1 MTVFLDLMGTII
13 ENDRSAGTRPEGFT
27 DPQDTDELKRMYADG
42 ELPHGYYVL
51 QSEDVVFCQDAKT
64 ALLHLSKIA
73 DLIVVTN
80 CEAIELGLT
89 TEEQYR
95 KEVIQHIESELQ
107 HDIKGWY
114 ICPHLP
120 ESKCACRKPLP
131 KMLFDAAD
139 KHGIDLSTS
148 WMVGDAVSDIQ
159 AGKAAGCQ
167 TIHIR
172 HKGMPKSDADYAVSS
187 LHAAWIEIMQF
198 KGSKNHESNTGR
210 H

>member
-1 MTVFLDLMGTII
+1 MTVFLDLMSTVI
-13 ENDRSAGTRPEGFT
+13 EGDRSAGTRPEGFT
-27 DPQDTDELKRMYADG
+27 DPQDTDALKRMYESG

-51 QSEDVVFCQDAKT
+51 QSEDVVFCPRAKT

-95 KEVIQHIESELQ
+95 KEVVQHIEAEL
-107 HDIKGWY
+107 HGIEIKDWY

-120 ESKCACRKPLP
+120 ESRCACRKPSP
-131 KMLFDAAD
+131 KMLYDAAD
-139 KHGIDLSTS
+139 YHGIELDKA

-172 HKGMPKSDADYAVSS
+172 HEGMPMSDADYTVSS
-187 LHAAWIEIMQF
+187 LYAAWEIILQF
-198 KGSKNHESNTGR
+198 KER
-210 H
+210 E

>member
-1 MTVFLDLMGTII
+1 MTVFLDLMGTVI
-13 ENDRSAGTRPEGFT
+13 ENDRSADTRPEGFV
-27 DPQDTDELKRMYADG
+27 DPQDTDELRRMADAG

-51 QSEDVVFCQDAKT
+51 QSEDVVFCPLAKT

-73 DLIVVTN
+73 DIIVVTN

-95 KEVIQHIESELQ
+95 KEVVQHIESALRRPNFIE
-107 HDIKGWY
+107 IKDWY

-120 ESKCACRKPLP
+120 ESKCDCRKPSP
-131 KMLFDAAD
+131 KMLFEAANY
-139 KHGIDLSTS
+139 HGIDLSTS

-159 AGKAAGCQ
+159 AGMAAGCQ

-172 HKGMPKSDADYAVSS
+172 HKGMAMSDADYCVSS
-187 LHAAWIEIMQF
+187 LFAAWEIILQF
-198 KGSKNHESNTGR
+198 KGDER
-210 H
+210 

>member
-13 ENDRSAGTRPEGFT
+13 ENDRSAGTRPDGFA
-27 DPQDTDELKRMYADG
+27 DPQDTQELKRMAEAG

-51 QSEDVVFCQDAKT
+51 QAEDVVFCPLAKT

-80 CEAIELGLT
+80 CEAIKLGLT
-89 TEEQYR
+89 TLEQYH
-95 KEVIQHIESELQ
+95 KEVVQHIEYELRRPNFIE
-107 HDIKGWY
+107 IKDWY

-120 ESKCACRKPLP
+120 ESKCDCRKPSS
-131 KMLFDAAD
+131 KMLYDAANY
-139 KHGIDLSTS
+139 HGIELSKA
-148 WMVGDAVSDIQ
+148 WMVGDAVSDIE

-172 HKGMPKSDADYAVSS
+172 HEGMPKSDADYTVSS
-187 LHAAWIEIMQF
+187 LYAAWEIILQF
-198 KGSKNHESNTGR
+198 KER
-210 H
+210 DA